1 MKNVETRAT
10 KTVVFTLQ
18 MTAPMALWL
27 MGMMQ
32 NGMDE
37 SEEDRRFRE
46 ELFTSLKESF
56 DYVAKQ

>member
-1 MKNVETRAT
+1 MKNVEVKAT
-10 KTVVFTLQ
+10 KTVVFNLQ
-18 MTAPMALWL
+18 MTVKMALWL

-37 SEEDRRFRE
+37 SEEDKGFRE

-56 DYVAKQ
+56 DNVAKN